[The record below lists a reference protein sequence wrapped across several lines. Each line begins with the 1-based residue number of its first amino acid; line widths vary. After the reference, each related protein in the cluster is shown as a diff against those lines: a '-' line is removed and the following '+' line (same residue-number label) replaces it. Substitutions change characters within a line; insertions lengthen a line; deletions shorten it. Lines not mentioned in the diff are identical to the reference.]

1 MNNLQAAHLIR
12 KERQMYEEDEDVLH
26 NRMIHKRIIQMWKQ
40 EYPQEVARL
49 EQRNLLDDLA
59 FVVQERMWRTMQE
72 YQDGGMNP
80 ADARE
85 QAELQHYQLISPQD

>member
-59 FVVQERMWRTMQE
+59 YVVQERMWRTMQE
-72 YQDGGMNP
+72 YQDTGWNP
-80 ADARE
+80 ADAKM
-85 QAELQHYQLISPQD
+85 QAQMDHYPLVPDEE